1 MGKIFKLKDAIT
13 LIWETVKITEEQ
25 GEETGCPYIFIVGSG
40 ISAPEILT
48 AGGIIQHCKE
58 QVKRRYKENE
68 NDLNIICKEAEKYV
82 VNSAGYYS
90 YWFGQAYKNKIHRQQ
105 YLKSIINNARI
116 STSNLLL
123 AQILNS
129 RKVATTVITP
139 NFDNHLVKSLN
150 LLGNYD
156 VFSANNVLDNIALNK
171 NPRNLQIMHVHG
183 TYEFYDCCN
192 LENEIT
198 KIANGQGIKSTA
210 GTIEEF
216 LKSQS
221 PIVIGY
227 SGWEDDVIM
236 TKLKERLQYAAL
248 PYSLLWFCFTT
259 EDYEILPGWLRD
271 SDDVI
276 FVLPELKKDTDDE
289 INNKEDNPVL
299 PAEDVL
305 NALITKFGFDAPNL
319 FSNPIQYYI
328 ELIDSFLP
336 ENIEIFPIRA
346 WKRRLDYI
354 EEHLGDIEKQII
366 SLDAAAAR
374 KDVKDIT
381 RIMKEMDYG
390 FIPTDDMEHIVNGV
404 ILPLM
409 NSKNRIEEIKDL
421 QEFLNEVLDLFLV
434 RAKDMSNDKLRVY
447 LHKVMHFFS
456 VYAYKMLNDNILEI
470 CDKILN
476 ICKMEENYE
485 EIALATLGV
494 KSDISDE
501 GQKIELQNEILE
513 RGKKKIEDYQI
524 AGCMLTAL
532 YRQIKMRGSITEEQ
546 KALINCIKM
555 NHEEDKKLLE
565 HYYSIMLDLSE
576 DYIDVGIP
584 VEDLVASVFEK
595 ELSSQLI
602 LHACMVQ
609 HKLENDIKRRI
620 EIAAE
625 VITDID
631 IDHFQSCRE
640 CCDYGCLLS
649 AIIVDK
655 VNLKELVSRDY
666 IDRAIELCHKEERC
680 EFIYQIIIDSLY
692 IYITSIDSQYE
703 KRELCRQLIEIC
715 DKSKLYKDWVYFC
728 NLYIEQLDEK
738 EKLRYIQ
745 ENKKFQVYEEA
756 CQKVDRAVAFY
767 IAHKRDECKNLLLE
781 ASEEYDTIFDEQYNP
796 ALLNICFMARR
807 NEIPDLNISVLDVL
821 DKIDYEKTDA
831 FYNINRALIYVS
843 QGDWGLAREEI
854 EKIKIGLDAAIQWWS
869 REDVVGKYEKSL
881 VLLLLLLNDKLNE
894 DIEDVKINEFWE
906 FCSENVTMPGDI
918 ETAFNIIKSKY
929 LQN

>member
-1 MGKIFKLKDAIT
+1 MGKIVNLKYAIT

-25 GEETGCPYIFIVGSG
+25 GEETGCPYVFIVGSG

-58 QVKRRYKENE
+58 QIKGRYKENDD
-68 NDLNIICKEAEKYV
+68 DLNAICKEAEKYM
-82 VNSAGYYS
+82 VNSARYYS
-90 YWFGQAYKNKIHRQQ
+90 YWFEQAYKNKIHRQQ
-105 YLKSIINNARI
+105 YLKNIINNARI

-171 NPRNLQIMHVHG
+171 NSKTLQIMHVHG

-192 LENEIT
+192 LENEII
-198 KIANGQGIKSTA
+198 KIANGQGIKSTT

-236 TKLKERLQYAAL
+236 SKLKERLQYAAL

-259 EDYEILPGWLRD
+259 KDYEILPEWLKD

-276 FVLPELKKDTDDE
+276 FVLPELKKDTKDG
-289 INNKEDNPVL
+289 INNDEDSPFL

-305 NALITKFGFDAPNL
+305 NALITKFGFEAPNL

-328 ELIDSFLP
+328 ELIDGFLP

-374 KDVKDIT
+374 KDIKDIT
-381 RIMKEMDYG
+381 QIMKEIDYS

-421 QEFLNEVLDLFLV
+421 QEFLNEVLDLFLA
-434 RAKDMSNDKLRVY
+434 RAKDMVNEKLLVY
-447 LHKVMHFFS
+447 LHKVTYFFNE
-456 VYAYKMLNDNILEI
+456 YA
-470 CDKILN
+470 DKIPNQNMFVNCNKILD
-476 ICKMEENYE
+476 ICKMDQCYE
-485 EIALATLGV
+485 EIALITLGM

-501 GQKIELQNEILE
+501 EQKIELQNELLE
-513 RGKKKIEDYQI
+513 RGEKKIKDYQV
-524 AGCMLTAL
+524 ARCMLVAL
-532 YRQIKMRGSITEEQ
+532 YKQIKIQGSISEDQ
-546 KALINCIKM
+546 RDLINRIKM
-555 NHEEDKKLLE
+555 NHEENKKLLE
-565 HYYSIMLDLSE
+565 NYYDIMIDLSE
-576 DYIDVGIP
+576 AYIDVGVS
-584 VEDLVASVFEK
+584 VEDLVASIVEN
-595 ELSSQLI
+595 ELSSQLL
-602 LHACMVQ
+602 LHTRRVQ
-609 HKLENDIKRRI
+609 SRLENDIEKRV
-620 EIAAE
+620 EIAVQA
-625 VITDID
+625 VTDSD
-631 IDHFQSCRE
+631 IDHFLSCRE
-640 CCDYGCLLS
+640 CCDYVSLLNG
-649 AIIVDK
+649 IIVDK
-655 VNLKELVSRDY
+655 VNLKEMIPRDY
-666 IDRAIELCHKEERC
+666 VDRAIKLCHKEEGC
-680 EFIYQIIIDSLY
+680 KYIDQIIVDSLY
-692 IYITSIDSQYE
+692 IYVTNIDSQYE
-703 KRELCRQLIEIC
+703 KRELCRQLIDIC
-715 DKSKLYKDWVYFC
+715 DKAKFYKDWIFFC
-728 NLYIEQLDEK
+728 QLYIEQLEEK
-738 EKLRYIQ
+738 EKAIYIEQ
-745 ENKKFQVYEEA
+745 NKKFQVCEEA
-756 CQKVDRAVAFY
+756 AQKLGKAVEFY
-767 IAHKRDECKNLLLE
+767 INHKINESKNLLLE
-781 ASEEYDTIFDEQYNP
+781 ASEEFDTIFEEQYNP

-807 NEIPDLNISVLDVL
+807 NEIPELNISVLDVL
-821 DKIDYEKTDA
+821 NKIDRENNDA

-843 QGDWGLAREEI
+843 QGNWVTAREEI
-854 EKIKIGLDAAIQWWS
+854 GKIEVELGNAVQWWS
-869 REDVVGKYEKSL
+869 QEDVVGKYEKYL
-881 VLLLLLLNDKLNE
+881 VLLLLLLEDKLNE
-894 DIEDVKINEFWE
+894 DVEDVKMNEFWK
-906 FCSENVTMPGDI
+906 FCSENITIPEDI
-918 ETAFNIIKSKY
+918 ETKFNVIK
-929 LQN
+929 LT